1 LNYLLDTCV
10 ISELVKPKPDPR
22 VTQWVRSQ
30 DEENL
35 FLSVIT
41 IGEIQKG
48 ISKLPNGRKKKQ
60 QLQNWLSN
68 ELRERFTDRIL
79 EITVGVALVW
89 GQVLGVCEKRGAS
102 LPAIDSLIASQ
113 GIFHKMTIVTR
124 NISDMDPSGV
134 SLFNPWST

>member
-1 LNYLLDTCV
+1 MNYLLDTCV
-10 ISELVKPKPDPR
+10 ISELVKTKPNSR

-79 EITVGVALVW
+79 EITVGVAHVW
-89 GQVLGVCEKRGAS
+89 GQVLGDCEIKGAP

-113 GIFHKMTIVTR
+113 GIFHNMTIVTR
-124 NISDMDPSGV
+124 NISDMESSGV

>member
-10 ISELVKPKPDPR
+10 VSELVNTKPELR
-22 VTQWVRSQ
+22 VMQWIRSQ

-48 ISKLPNGRKKKQ
+48 ISKLPDGRKKKK
-60 QLQNWLSN
+60 QLQNWLKN
-68 ELRERFTDRIL
+68 DLQERFKDRIL
-79 EITVGVALVW
+79 EITIGTANVW
-89 GQVLGVCEKRGAS
+89 GQVLGACENKGVT

-124 NISDMDPSGV
+124 NISDMEPSGV
-134 SLFNPWST
+134 ALFNPWES

>member
-10 ISELVKPKPDPR
+10 ISELVKSKPDLR
-22 VTQWVRSQ
+22 VVQWVRAQ
-30 DEENL
+30 DEKNL

-48 ISKLPNGRKKKQ
+48 ISKLPDGRKKKQ

-68 ELRERFTDRIL
+68 ELQERFKERIL
-79 EITVGVALVW
+79 EIEIGTAHVW
-89 GQVLGVCEKRGAS
+89 GQVLGSCEKKGVT

-113 GIFHKMTIVTR
+113 AIFHKMTIVTR
-124 NISDMDPSGV
+124 NISDMEHSGV
-134 SLFNPWST
+134 PLINPWRT